1 MRRQNKQV
9 SESEAC
15 RSSSSVFFYPK
26 SNKNQSRVLSKEK
39 TSALSFT
46 KHALTFYCNSQGLG
60 AQSRCITVQLKDNV
74 GLNLILSRGNRG

>member
-39 TSALSFT
+39 TSALSFKFYKACIGFLLQQSGVRST
-46 KHALTFYCNSQGLG
+46 KWMCNSTTERQCWFEPD
-60 AQSRCITVQLKDNV
+60 S
-74 GLNLILSRGNRG
+74 

>member
-15 RSSSSVFFYPK
+15 RSSSSFFFYPK
-26 SNKNQSRVLSKEK
+26 SNENQSRVLSKEK
-39 TSALSFT
+39 TSAASFT
-46 KHALTFYCNSQGLG
+46 KHVLAFYCNSQGLG
-60 AQSRCITVQLKDNV
+60 AQSGCVQLKDSV